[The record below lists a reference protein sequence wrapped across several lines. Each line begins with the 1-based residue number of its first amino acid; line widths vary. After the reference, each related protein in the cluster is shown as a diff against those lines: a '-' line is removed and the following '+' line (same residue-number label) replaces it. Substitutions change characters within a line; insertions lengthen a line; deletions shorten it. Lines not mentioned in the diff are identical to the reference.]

1 MQITKS
7 DKKTQLIIEYLF
19 DLIHSGKV
27 PVNKIMPSEHQLMK
41 KFSCSRNIVI
51 AAYQKLSALGAV
63 YSIHKRGR
71 FVAENFHNLIKPLS
85 VLLNVEKI
93 EGEEVLIK
101 DKNKRFQL
109 PDWAIK
115 KHIIFIDGFRCFKRR
130 YYIDDKLMGESDIYL
145 SLKNVSEVETID
157 PTVPVVDLL
166 IQRKALT
173 NVVYELEFDDL
184 KKFGVKSALVIKF
197 FGYDNDSI
205 CVAGKYYI
213 HPKCFK
219 FHHQEF
225 SLFG

>member
-19 DLIHSGKV
+19 DLIDSGKV

-51 AAYQKLSALGAV
+51 TAYQKLSALGAV

-71 FVAENFHNLIKPLS
+71 FVAENFHNLIKPLT
-85 VLLNVEKI
+85 VLLNVQKI

-101 DKNKRFQL
+101 DKNKELEL
-109 PDWAIK
+109 PEWAVK
-115 KHIIFIDGFRCFKRR
+115 KRIIFVDGFRYFKKR
-130 YYIDDKLMGESDIYL
+130 YYIDDKLMGESDIYV
-145 SLKNVSEVETID
+145 SLKNISEFETID
-157 PTVPVVDLL
+157 PSVPAVDLL
-166 IQRKALT
+166 TQRKALT
-173 NVVYELEFDDL
+173 NVVYELEFDDVS
-184 KKFGVKSALVIKF
+184 KFGVKPALAVKF

-205 CVAGKYYI
+205 CVAGRHYI
-213 HPKCFK
+213 HPKYFK